1 MRTYLLFCAFLLGII
16 TTHAQETP
24 ILRVDVRQNLLTQK
38 IDILDGPKM
47 LSQPEIRTIL
57 QINSEA
63 LYLYEKSLNKQRINN
78 ILSFVD
84 LGLFVSST
92 VLAFTPKQQSSQVS
106 NLFWPFLV
114 GSLAVGITSG
124 FFRREARNLAREAV
138 DSYNFGLGPTTNPSI
153 YFEENLIRE
162 QPIFSFRIPLKQP
175 ASKPI
180 SQR

>member
-1 MRTYLLFCAFLLGII
+1 MRTYLLVCAFFLGII
-16 TTHAQETP
+16 TSQAQETP
-24 ILRVDVRQNLLTQK
+24 ILRVDLRQNLLTQK

-57 QINSEA
+57 QTNSEA

-84 LGLFVSST
+84 LGLFVGTT
-92 VLAFTPKQQSSQVS
+92 VLVLTPQQQSSQVS

-138 DSYNFGLGPTTNPSI
+138 DSYNFGLTPNRPSL
-153 YFEENLIRE
+153 YFEENSIPQ
-162 QPIFSFRIPLKQP
+162 QPIFSFHIP
-175 ASKPI
+175 I
-180 SQR
+180 R